1 MIKFTLF
8 GLGEAGSIFA
18 SDLIMLG
25 HEVCAYDPAFVVTPA
40 AVKRFDNPVEAVA
53 DAEIIISATAAA
65 DSIQALEQ
73 ALNYLPK
80 SVLYADFSTASASLK
95 KQLAATAASHG
106 IDFVDVAL
114 LAVVPGKGIRT
125 TALVAGS
132 GAYRFVEVFSQ
143 FGMPVESIGSNA
155 GDAATRKLLRSVFMK
170 GMAAVVIEAMK
181 AGEKADQLEWLWGN
195 ICTEITQGDAKLLHR
210 LVEGTGPHAL
220 RRLHEMEASEE
231 LLTDLGVEPVM
242 TRSTVQSLKNVLQ
255 EGLPKIPVEG

>member
-1 MIKFTLF
+1 MKFTLF

-18 SDLIMLG
+18 NDLIKLG
-25 HEVCAYDPAFVVTPA
+25 HQVYAFDPA
-40 AVKRFDNPVEAVA
+40 AVATPSGVVRFDNPVDAVA
-53 DAEIIISATAAA
+53 DTEVVISATAAA
-65 DSIQALEQ
+65 DSTLALEQ
-73 ALNYLPK
+73 ALDHMPN

-95 KQLAATAASHG
+95 SQLAITAKSKD

-132 GAYRFVEVFSQ
+132 GAEQFVEIFTQ

-170 GMAAVVIEAMK
+170 GMAAVVIEAIK

-195 ICTEITQGDAKLLHR
+195 IFDEITQGDAGLLHR
-210 LVEGTGPHAL
+210 LVSGTGPHAL
-220 RRLHEMEASEE
+220 RRLHEMEASEA
-231 LLTDLGVEPVM
+231 LLSDLGVDPVM

-255 EGLPKIPVEG
+255 DGLPKIPSVD